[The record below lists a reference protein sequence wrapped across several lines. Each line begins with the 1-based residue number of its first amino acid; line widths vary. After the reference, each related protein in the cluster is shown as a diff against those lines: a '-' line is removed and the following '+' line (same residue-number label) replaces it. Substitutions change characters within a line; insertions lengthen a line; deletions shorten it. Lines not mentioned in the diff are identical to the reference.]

1 MIDYYMELSEL
12 WIPVTIAAAALQ
24 CVRTA
29 LQRNL
34 SGTMSAIGATYVRYL
49 FGAPWAMAIL
59 VVLLLGTERA
69 MPSLPASFFWWCL
82 LGGSCQIVGT
92 WLLLIAFRL
101 RNFAVGTVFAKT
113 ETMQVALL
121 GTIVLG
127 ETLGLMS
134 WLGIVISLGGVFL
147 LSLMPQAG
155 SGWVGRLRDLSAPA
169 TRIGLASGFLFAL
182 CAVTI
187 RAGALS
193 LGNQD
198 PLLRAL
204 IVLAVMSAIQTVL
217 MTLYVVARER
227 RQFALMLA
235 NAPKA
240 LLIGLTSIAGSMG
253 WYLAMTLETPA
264 KVQAVGQIELV
275 FTVLV
280 SRLAF
285 GERPRLSELAGIALI
300 VVGILALLAGR

>member
-1 MIDYYMELSEL
+1 MTFLEP
-12 WIPVTIAAAALQ
+12 WIAVTVVAAALQ

-29 LQRNL
+29 LQRSL

-49 FGAPWAMAIL
+49 FGAPWAGVLLAI
-59 VVLLLGTERA
+59 LLLGPERD
-69 MPSLPASFFWWCL
+69 MPSLPGSFFLWCL
-82 LGGSCQIVGT
+82 LGGTCQIIGT

-113 ETMQVALL
+113 ETVQVALL
-121 GTIVLG
+121 SSMILG
-127 ETLGLMS
+127 EALGLMS
-134 WLGIVISLGGVFL
+134 WLGVLVSLAGVFL
-147 LSLMPQAG
+147 LSLMPQA
-155 SGWVGRLRDLSAPA
+155 SGAGWRGRLRDLSAPA
-169 TRIGLASGFLFAL
+169 TRIGLAAGFLFAV

-187 RAGALS
+187 RAGAQS
-193 LGNQD
+193 LGDQD

-204 IVLAVMSAIQTVL
+204 TVLTVMSAIQTVL
-217 MTLYVVARER
+217 MTVYVVARER

-300 VVGILALLAGR
+300 VLGILALLASR